1 MYTETTTLID
11 ATIENL
17 ETLQQVFADDFN
29 LCRRTGLASD
39 AHKCG
44 AALEAISMLLP
55 RLQLARTTQEPE
67 GAGHGPFRG
76 SPSAP
81 NGRYCI
87 GCE

>member
-1 MYTETTTLID
+1 MYTETTSLID
-11 ATIENL
+11 ATIEHL
-17 ETLQQVFADDFN
+17 ETLQQVFADDFH

-55 RLQLARTTQEPE
+55 RLQLARTTQEP
-67 GAGHGPFRG
+67 AGL
-76 SPSAP
+76 
-81 NGRYCI
+81 NVGRHCL

>member
-44 AALEAISMLLP
+44 AALEAISVLLP
-55 RLQLARTTQEPE
+55 RLQLARTTQEPD
-67 GAGHGPFRG
+67 GARYSPFNGP
-76 SPSAP
+76 S
-81 NGRYCI
+81 NERYCI

>member
-1 MYTETTTLID
+1 MYTETTSLID

-17 ETLQQVFADDFN
+17 QTLQQVFADDFD

-44 AALEAISMLLP
+44 AALDAISLLLP
-55 RLQLARTTQEPE
+55 RLQLARTTQEPP
-67 GAGHGPFRG
+67 GA
-76 SPSAP
+76 AP
-81 NGRYCI
+81 ARWCR

>member
-17 ETLQQVFADDFN
+17 ETLQQLFADDFN

-55 RLQLARTTQEPE
+55 RLQLARTTQEPD
-67 GAGHGPFRG
+67 GARYSPFGG
-76 SPSAP
+76 SPNA
-81 NGRYCI
+81 RYCI

>member
-17 ETLQQVFADDFN
+17 ETLQQLFADDFN

-55 RLQLARTTQEPE
+55 RLQLARTTQEPD
-67 GAGHGPFRG
+67 GSRYSPFSGP
-76 SPSAP
+76 SNA
-81 NGRYCI
+81 RYCI

>member
-1 MYTETTTLID
+1 MYTETTSLID
-11 ATIENL
+11 ATIEHL
-17 ETLQQVFADDFN
+17 ETLQQVFADDFQ

-55 RLQLARTTQEPE
+55 RLQLARSTQEPA
-67 GAGHGPFRG
+67 GA
-76 SPSAP
+76 A
-81 NGRYCI
+81 GRYCR

>member
-17 ETLQQVFADDFN
+17 ETLQQLFADDFN

-55 RLQLARTTQEPE
+55 RLLLARTTQEPD
-67 GAGHGPFRG
+67 GAQRSPFNGPFN
-76 SPSAP
+76 A
-81 NGRYCI
+81 RYCI

>member
-17 ETLQQVFADDFN
+17 ETLQQVFSDDFN

-55 RLQLARTTQEPE
+55 RLQLARTTQEPD
-67 GAGHGPFRG
+67 GAQRSPFNGPFN
-76 SPSAP
+76 S
-81 NGRYCI
+81 RYCI

>member
-1 MYTETTTLID
+1 MYTETTSLID

-17 ETLQQVFADDFN
+17 QTLQQVFADDVD

-44 AALEAISMLLP
+44 AALDAISLLLP
-55 RLQLARTTQEPE
+55 RLQLARSTQEPRP
-67 GAGHGPFRG
+67 AG
-76 SPSAP
+76 SA
-81 NGRYCI
+81 RSCR

>member
-17 ETLQQVFADDFN
+17 ETLQQLFADDFN

-55 RLQLARTTQEPE
+55 RLQLARTTQEPD
-67 GAGHGPFRG
+67 GAQRSPFNGPFN
-76 SPSAP
+76 A
-81 NGRYCI
+81 RYCI